1 MDAFLPTDK
10 IAWNQEKWY
19 VLWIPVYNLGLNK
32 VDKDRLKFHLQM
44 LIRNHSLSV
53 FHGWDLFNDAVKYL
67 VRLASIGRT
76 QANLSDFWC

>member
-53 FHGWDLFNDAVKYL
+53 FHG
-67 VRLASIGRT
+67 
-76 QANLSDFWC
+76 